1 MPALN
6 RITAVTTIMN
16 NRLTLRYMPA
26 LDGLRAIAIVAVMVY
41 HASPSLMPG
50 GFAGVELFFVLSGFL
65 ITGLLLK
72 EQQCHGGIHLGY
84 FYARRLLRLLPALL
98 LLLTVVTTFAY
109 CVLPGGF
116 GSRTLTDSLL
126 ALGYCVNWAR
136 AFDLRGPSLLGH
148 TWSLSIEEQ
157 FYLLWPI
164 TLILLVKRTGDSRS
178 LTRVLGLSAAVAV
191 IYRILMLIGGASAV
205 RLYNGLD
212 TRADGLL
219 LGCALGAALSSGMID
234 LSRPSVR
241 RVIQRATPWAMI
253 GCCWAIWSLS
263 WLQVGTY
270 IWGLPLV
277 SLCTAVL
284 ICSVLLTPDGR
295 LSRVLTSRPLVWI
308 GQLSYGLYLWHYPV
322 YRIMG
327 HMGASE
333 FQCLTLGTVITVLAA
348 ALSWHLMEKPLL
360 RLKKHFQPGTSSTQH
375 DRTPTPAIAP
385 AT

>member
-1 MPALN
+1 
-6 RITAVTTIMN
+6 MN
-16 NRLTLRYMPA
+16 NRLTLTYLPA
-26 LDGLRAIAIVAVMVY
+26 LDGLRAIAIVAVMIY
-41 HASPSLMPG
+41 HACPSLMPG

-65 ITGLLLK
+65 ITGLLLR
-72 EQQCHGGIHLGY
+72 EHRDHGGIHLVY
-84 FYARRLLRLLPALL
+84 FYARRVLRLLPALL

-109 CVLPGGF
+109 FVLPAQSGP
-116 GSRTLTDSLL
+116 RTLMDALL

-136 AFDLRGPSLLGH
+136 AFEMRGPSLLGH

-164 TLILLVKRTGDSRS
+164 MLMMLVKRSRNSLS
-178 LTRVLGLSAAVAV
+178 LTRVLGLSVAVAV
-191 IYRILMLIGGASAV
+191 LYRVLMLIGGASAV

-219 LGCALGAALSSGMID
+219 LGCALAAALCSGAID
-234 LSRPSVR
+234 LSQSSVR
-241 RVIQRATPWAMI
+241 RVVQRATPWAVV
-253 GCCWAIWSLS
+253 GCCWAVWSLS

-295 LSRVLTSRPLVWI
+295 LSRVLTSGPLVWI

-327 HMGASE
+327 QMGASQ
-333 FQCLTLGTVITVLAA
+333 FQCLTLGTAITVFAA
-348 ALSWHLMEKPLL
+348 ALSWHLVEKPLL
-360 RLKKHFQPGTSSTQH
+360 RLKKRFQPGASSRPRNDTSAA
-375 DRTPTPAIAP
+375 AIAP